1 MRVETER
8 MGGDITAEYKD
19 GQLYIMER
27 IIMENDM
34 RKNYEE

>member
-1 MRVETER
+1 MRVQTER

-27 IIMENDM
+27 IIM
-34 RKNYEE
+34 

>member
-8 MGGDITAEYKD
+8 KGGDITAEYKD

-27 IIMENDM
+27 IIM
-34 RKNYEE
+34 

>member
-19 GQLYIMER
+19 GQLCIMER
-27 IIMENDM
+27 IIM
-34 RKNYEE
+34 

>member
-1 MRVETER
+1 MRGETER

-27 IIMENDM
+27 IIM
-34 RKNYEE
+34 

>member
-19 GQLYIMER
+19 CLLYTSDAADEL
-27 IIMENDM
+27 
-34 RKNYEE
+34 

>member
-19 GQLYIMER
+19 WQLYIMER
-27 IIMENDM
+27 IIM
-34 RKNYEE
+34 

>member
-27 IIMENDM
+27 IKCRMKGTKKI
-34 RKNYEE
+34 

>member
-1 MRVETER
+1 MRVETEG

-27 IIMENDM
+27 IIM
-34 RKNYEE
+34 

>member
-19 GQLYIMER
+19 GQLYIMKR
-27 IIMENDM
+27 IIM
-34 RKNYEE
+34 

>member
-8 MGGDITAEYKD
+8 MGVDITAEYKD

-27 IIMENDM
+27 IIM
-34 RKNYEE
+34 

>member
-8 MGGDITAEYKD
+8 MGRDITAEYKD

-27 IIMENDM
+27 IIM
-34 RKNYEE
+34 

>member
-1 MRVETER
+1 MRVDTER

-27 IIMENDM
+27 IIM
-34 RKNYEE
+34 

>member
-8 MGGDITAEYKD
+8 MGGDITAEYKA

-27 IIMENDM
+27 IIM
-34 RKNYEE
+34 

>member
-8 MGGDITAEYKD
+8 MGCDITAEYKD

-27 IIMENDM
+27 IIM
-34 RKNYEE
+34 

>member
-1 MRVETER
+1 MRVETKR

-27 IIMENDM
+27 IIM
-34 RKNYEE
+34 

>member
-8 MGGDITAEYKD
+8 MGGDITVEYKN

-27 IIMENDM
+27 IIM
-34 RKNYEE
+34 

>member
-1 MRVETER
+1 MRLETER

-27 IIMENDM
+27 IIM
-34 RKNYEE
+34 

>member
-8 MGGDITAEYKD
+8 MVGDITAEYKD

-27 IIMENDM
+27 IIM
-34 RKNYEE
+34 

>member
-19 GQLYIMER
+19 GQLYIMQR
-27 IIMENDM
+27 LIM
-34 RKNYEE
+34 

>member
-19 GQLYIMER
+19 GQLYITER
-27 IIMENDM
+27 IIM
-34 RKNYEE
+34 

>member
-8 MGGDITAEYKD
+8 MGGDITVEYKD

-27 IIMENDM
+27 IIM
-34 RKNYEE
+34 

>member
-19 GQLYIMER
+19 GKLYIMER
-27 IIMENDM
+27 IIM
-34 RKNYEE
+34 

>member
-19 GQLYIMER
+19 GQLYIMEQ
-27 IIMENDM
+27 IIM
-34 RKNYEE
+34 

>member
-19 GQLYIMER
+19 RQLYIMER
-27 IIMENDM
+27 IIM
-34 RKNYEE
+34 

>member
-8 MGGDITAEYKD
+8 MGGDITAEYKG

-27 IIMENDM
+27 IIM
-34 RKNYEE
+34 